1 MSPKLPRVQGL
12 RRRWLAGSI
21 GPVAA
26 ILLLVGAL
34 ISVGFASNYYNSAR
48 STLRAKAAAGA
59 DYFNTYV
66 MIGYKEYY
74 RSATLYAATFD
85 DRDHIELQFLNS
97 SGRVE
102 VTTRGLTAGTYPSTP
117 EVARAVE
124 SGTVQD
130 YVGRDEATGERIIA
144 ADGGWLACRKTGI
157 TPDLLLG
164 DFDSLSTQ
172 PDFPNILRV
181 PVEKDDTDTM
191 LAVKTGL
198 ERGETEFHIY
208 GGMGGRRTDHTIA
221 NFQALLYL
229 ARRGAQGWLY
239 GQGERYTAVCGGTVT
254 FPARDRGILSVFC
267 LGADARDVSIQGGQ
281 YPLHHAVLTAEFPL
295 GVSNHFVGRPI
306 TVSVRDGSLLIGVV
320 ED

>member
-1 MSPKLPRVQGL
+1 MACYIFGAGDFDGL
-12 RRRWLAGSI
+12 EER
-21 GPVAA
+21 P
-26 ILLLVGAL
+26 GA
-34 ISVGFASNYYNSAR
+34 
-48 STLRAKAAAGA
+48 
-59 DYFNTYV
+59 
-66 MIGYKEYY
+66 E
-74 RSATLYAATFD
+74 
-85 DRDHIELQFLNS
+85 
-97 SGRVE
+97 
-102 VTTRGLTAGTYPSTP
+102 
-117 EVARAVE
+117 
-124 SGTVQD
+124 D
-130 YVGRDEATGERIIA
+130 YVIA
-144 ADGGWLACRKTGI
+144 ADGGYTACRRAGVE
-157 TPDLLLG
+157 PQLLLG
-164 DFDSLSTQ
+164 DFDSLAEV
-172 PDFPNILRV
+172 PALPHVERV

-208 GGMGGRRTDHTIA
+208 GGMGGRRTDHTID

-295 GVSNHFVGRPI
+295 GVSNHFVGQPI
-306 TVSVRDGSLLIGVV
+306 TVSVRDGSLLIGLV

>member
-1 MSPKLPRVQGL
+1 MKRCFIYAAGTFYGL
-12 RRRWLAGSI
+12 REPPREG
-21 GPVAA
+21 
-26 ILLLVGAL
+26 
-34 ISVGFASNYYNSAR
+34 
-48 STLRAKAAAGA
+48 
-59 DYFNTYV
+59 D
-66 MIGYKEYY
+66 
-74 RSATLYAATFD
+74 
-85 DRDHIELQFLNS
+85 LQ
-97 SGRVE
+97 
-102 VTTRGLTAGTYPSTP
+102 
-117 EVARAVE
+117 
-124 SGTVQD
+124 
-130 YVGRDEATGERIIA
+130 IA
-144 ADGGWLACRKTGI
+144 ADAGLHLCERLGVR
-157 TPDLLLG
+157 PDVVLG
-164 DFDSLSTQ
+164 DFDSMDVCQ
-172 PDFPNILRV
+172 APADCIRV

-208 GGMGGRRTDHTIA
+208 GGMGGHRTDHTIA

-281 YPLHHAVLTAEFPL
+281 YPLHHSVLTAEFPL

>member
-1 MSPKLPRVQGL
+1 MGDRQGDKMRRCVIFGGGELKDIRFTQSLL
-12 RRRWLAGSI
+12 REDDYIVCADRGYAYC
-21 GPVAA
+21 AA
-26 ILLLVGAL
+26 
-34 ISVGFASNYYNSAR
+34 
-48 STLRAKAAAGA
+48 
-59 DYFNTYV
+59 
-66 MIGYKEYY
+66 M
-74 RSATLYAATFD
+74 
-85 DRDHIELQFLNS
+85 
-97 SGRVE
+97 GR
-102 VTTRGLTAGTYPSTP
+102 
-117 EVARAVE
+117 
-124 SGTVQD
+124 
-130 YVGRDEATGERIIA
+130 
-144 ADGGWLACRKTGI
+144 K
-157 TPDLLLG
+157 PDLILG
-164 DFDSLSTQ
+164 DFDSYNGKL
-172 PDFPNILRV
+172 PPGCEVLRY
-181 PVEKDDTDTM
+181 PIEKDDTDTM

-295 GVSNHFVGRPI
+295 GVSNHFVGQPI
-306 TVSVRDGSLLIGVV
+306 TVSVRDGSLLIGLV

>member
-1 MSPKLPRVQGL
+1 MKRCFIYAAGTFYGL
-12 RRRWLAGSI
+12 REPPREG
-21 GPVAA
+21 
-26 ILLLVGAL
+26 
-34 ISVGFASNYYNSAR
+34 
-48 STLRAKAAAGA
+48 
-59 DYFNTYV
+59 D
-66 MIGYKEYY
+66 
-74 RSATLYAATFD
+74 
-85 DRDHIELQFLNS
+85 LQ
-97 SGRVE
+97 
-102 VTTRGLTAGTYPSTP
+102 
-117 EVARAVE
+117 
-124 SGTVQD
+124 
-130 YVGRDEATGERIIA
+130 IA
-144 ADGGWLACRKTGI
+144 ADAGLLLCERLGVR
-157 TPDLLLG
+157 PDVVLG
-164 DFDSLSTQ
+164 DFDSMDVRQ
-172 PDFPNILRV
+172 APADCIRV

-267 LGADARDVSIQGGQ
+267 LGIDARDVSSQGGQ

-306 TVSVRDGSLLIGVV
+306 TVSVRDGSLLIGLV